1 MRGILRGI
9 SQPFVYRRVLGL
21 SWIAQMALNTTRTPP
36 QKSFGRRPGA
46 SPAAQALSS
55 APVSAPVQ
63 EFLQDNQPAPN
74 WLSELAGQSKPAPSK
89 PVPSEP
95 VMEAVSEEAQ
105 LVETRA
111 AGPTALG
118 IAGRSLAVIA
128 RNPVTFLALV
138 AATILTEQVV
148 AFLPMS
154 IGLPGWLVLP
164 VLTTL
169 GCMALYAASFHTA
182 LSSLKGERVNL
193 DIGLRAMVQ
202 TPMSAWGI
210 VIVTVSSFSWLLII
224 PAIGFAWRWVLA
236 APVAIA
242 EGGDARARSAA
253 LAAPYRAQ
261 FRLLVLLL
269 AGLSLARGFLV
280 QSLSPQSVLT
290 VLTGDWLF
298 PMLLSVL
305 TAVTGAVVYREL
317 VPASAPPQT

>member
-1 MRGILRGI
+1 
-9 SQPFVYRRVLGL
+9 
-21 SWIAQMALNTTRTPP
+21 MALNTTRTPP
-36 QKSFGRRPGA
+36 QKSFGRRPGT
-46 SPAAQALSS
+46 SPAVQTPSPARELVS
-55 APVSAPVQ
+55 VSAPVM
-63 EFLQDNQPAPN
+63 EFPQDSQPAPN
-74 WLSELAGQSKPAPSK
+74 WLSELTGQSKPAQPKPVQSQ

-95 VMEAVSEEAQ
+95 VIEAVSEDAPP
-105 LVETRA
+105 VENRA
-111 AGPTALG
+111 AGPTAFG
-118 IAGRSLAVIA
+118 IAGRSLAVMA

-138 AATILTEQVV
+138 AATILTEQVA

-210 VIVTVSSFSWLLII
+210 VMVTVSSFSWLLII

-242 EGGDARARSAA
+242 EGGDARARSIA
-253 LAAPYRAQ
+253 LATPYRAQ

-269 AGLSLARGFLV
+269 AGLSLARGFLAG
-280 QSLSPQSVLT
+280 SLSPQSILT

-317 VPASAPPQT
+317 VPASAPPPPTAP